1 MKPRKFKVI
10 VKRVLRDIV
19 YAEAGDIVYEQS
31 VHDYGLASDDTR
43 HTGYPHISVTVN
55 SDGAYP
61 FFTVPVRDLEE
72 IKDC

>member
-1 MKPRKFKVI
+1 MSQQKFKM
-10 VKRVLRDIV
+10 KADRVLRGLT
-19 YAEAGDIVYEQS
+19 YAKAGDLVYS
-31 VHDYGLASDDTR
+31 YGCASDDTR
-43 HTGYPHISVTVN
+43 ILGYPHISVTVN

>member
-1 MKPRKFKVI
+1 MSQQKFKM
-10 VKRVLRDIV
+10 KADRLLRDKA
-19 YAEAGDIVYEQS
+19 YAKTGDIVYDCRRY
-31 VHDYGLASDDTR
+31 DYGCASDDTR
-43 HTGYPHISVTVN
+43 ILGYPHISVTVN